1 MILIFLVLLLAL
13 LPLVLTTSFPHL
25 VVVSIYSG
33 LAHLLAFGWA
43 IMIIIILLRRRRI
56 REWREARKLRKQARA
71 EQKKNRRAQL

>member
-13 LPLVLTTSFPHL
+13 LPLVLTTSCPHL

>member
-71 EQKKNRRAQL
+71 KQKKTPSN

>member
-71 EQKKNRRAQL
+71 QQKNHPH

>member
-56 REWREARKLRKQARA
+56 REWREARKLRKQM
-71 EQKKNRRAQL
+71 RAQQKNQSH